1 MKKNINFFKIKFNNK
16 EFFCGSLMV
25 LFSIV
30 LPNFLLPYI
39 FDTYNFFNKII
50 DLWSVEYL
58 IYSAF
63 YLVFFNTLTLFPIF
77 FSVFLLMD
85 SAEIKLNN
93 KENYFFKILFGFLLI
108 QIIYFLF
115 YKVYFDMDYYFGK
128 VAILEMIYIFIHT
141 NKKFKAISLL
151 KRNCVLFLIF
161 IGIQWLEITKY
172 FSILEYKNTSEIF
185 FDLRSI
191 AELLE
196 VSFLLDFIGFSLF
209 FIFFIFSIS
218 LLLLFLDQEKTK
230 NIYENE
236 KKINQAL
243 SDLAIQETENRYF
256 KEIQYLVHDLKT
268 PLFSIST
275 LVEILEIEEISKR
288 KLNYLKRIEG
298 SLNRCNI
305 MISEILNDSNKNN
318 LCINN
323 VFNFIFSYLST
334 HNSIKYLKFNNFSPK
349 IKLKINQILFSR
361 AIINLILNSY
371 DAISNKKDGFINIY
385 VKYYFSKILIT
396 IEDNGIGIDQSQLK
410 NIFNKGYST
419 KNSSGIGLNFVKT
432 VINEHKGKIFVIS
445 QKNKGTKFFIIL
457 GRECI
462 NYEK

>member
-1 MKKNINFFKIKFNNK
+1 MMKNISFFNLKFNTK
-16 EFFCGSLMV
+16 EFFLGSSMV
-25 LFSIV
+25 LFSIL

-39 FDTYNFFNKII
+39 FTTYEFFNKII

-77 FSVFLLMD
+77 LSVFLLMD
-85 SAEIKLNN
+85 SVEIKFYN
-93 KENYFFKILFGFLLI
+93 KQKFVLKILFGFLLI
-108 QIIYFLF
+108 QIIYFLV
-115 YKVYFDMDYYFGK
+115 YKVYYDMNYYFGK
-128 VAILEMIYIFIHT
+128 VAILEMIYIVIHS
-141 NKKFKAISLL
+141 NQKFKSISLS
-151 KRNCVLFLIF
+151 KRNFVLFFIF

-172 FSILEYKNTSEIF
+172 FSILDFKNTSEIF
-185 FDLRSI
+185 FDLKAI

-196 VSFLLDFIGFSLF
+196 ASFLLDFIGFSLF

-218 LLLLFLDQEKTK
+218 LLLLFLDQEKEK
-230 NIYENE
+230 NIYEKE
-236 KKINQAL
+236 KRINQAL

-275 LVEILEIEEISKR
+275 LIEILELEEKNIR
-288 KLNYLKRIEG
+288 KLNYFKRIED
-298 SLNRCNI
+298 SLTRCNV

-318 LCINN
+318 LFLDN

-334 HNSIKYLKFNNFSPK
+334 HNSINYLKFYNFSPK

-371 DAISNKKDGFINIY
+371 DAISNKKNGIINVII
-385 VKYYFSKILIT
+385 KYYFSKILII
-396 IEDNGIGIDQSQLK
+396 IEDNGIGIDQFQLK
-410 NIFNKGYST
+410 NIFNRGYSS

-432 VINEHKGKIFVIS
+432 VIDEHKGKIFVIS
-445 QKNKGTKFFIIL
+445 QKNKGTKFFVIL
-457 GRECI
+457 GKECI